1 MTRPGGCGSHGA
13 MKTLIL
19 MRHAKSSW
27 KDHTLADHER
37 PLKKRGRKAAPRMAR
52 WLAAHGLTPD
62 RVLCSSARRT
72 RETLELMR
80 AATPELAEPEILPAL
95 YEAAPAALLDA
106 LRRQPEESG
115 RVLLI
120 AHQPGLGELL
130 RLLARDVRR
139 PEDRRAFEK
148 FPTAAVAVLEADLA
162 KWSGLG
168 PGTAEL
174 AAFRAPRGLE
184 EDPAA
189 SS

>member
-1 MTRPGGCGSHGA
+1 

-27 KDHTLADHER
+27 KDHTLDDHER

-80 AATPELAEPEILPAL
+80 EATPELPEPEILPAL
-95 YEAAPAALLDA
+95 YEAGPATLLGE
-106 LRRQPEESG
+106 LRRLPDDSR
-115 RVLLI
+115 RVLLLG
-120 AHQPGLGELL
+120 HQPGLGELL
-130 RLLARDVRR
+130 RLLAGGVRR
-139 PEDRRAFEK
+139 PDDRRAFEK
-148 FPTAAVAVLEADLA
+148 FPTAAVAVLEVDIAT
-162 KWSGLG
+162 WSGLG

-174 AAFRAPRGLE
+174 AVFRAPRGLE
-184 EDPAA
+184 VDPPA